1 MTSLAEIRT
10 FYHVYLHIK
19 WPVSAAQQHSCHGKT
34 LRAWILVKTQ
44 SARRSINRRIQIFSL
59 GSLNIRVHVF
69 FYGFFPTSLFCPLRG
84 WRQTPEPCSH
94 SSPLEER
101 LAEWTM
107 SLVFIPDRFL
117 LLCRTLYISVRHCC
131 MTFWVKC
138 YIDRP
143 CDLQQPDHQNK
154 INVAPECFCKPQ
166 IDRNFTCVYVAT

>member
-69 FYGFFPTSLFCPLRG
+69 FNGFFPTSLFCPLRG
-84 WRQTPEPCSH
+84 WRQTQAEPCSH

-117 LLCRTLYISVRHCC
+117 LLCRTSYISVRHCC

-154 INVAPECFCKPQ
+154 INVSP
-166 IDRNFTCVYVAT
+166 

>member
-107 SLVFIPDRFL
+107 SLVFML
-117 LLCRTLYISVRHCC
+117 LFCPIVSCCCVVLYIFLSVIVVWRSGSSVILIVRVIYSNPI
-131 MTFWVKC
+131 TKT
-138 YIDRP
+138 
-143 CDLQQPDHQNK
+143 N
-154 INVAPECFCKPQ
+154 
-166 IDRNFTCVYVAT
+166 

>member
-69 FYGFFPTSLFCPLRG
+69 FNGFFPTSLFCPLRG

-107 SLVFIPDRFL
+107 SLVFML
-117 LLCRTLYISVRHCC
+117 LFCPIVSCCCVVLYIFLSVIVVWRSGSSVILIVRVIYSNPI
-131 MTFWVKC
+131 TKT
-138 YIDRP
+138 
-143 CDLQQPDHQNK
+143 N
-154 INVAPECFCKPQ
+154 
-166 IDRNFTCVYVAT
+166 

>member
-69 FYGFFPTSLFCPLRG
+69 FNGFFPTSLFCPLRG
-84 WRQTPEPCSH
+84 WRQTQAEPCSH

-107 SLVFIPDRFL
+107 SLVFML
-117 LLCRTLYISVRHCC
+117 LFCPIVSCCCVVLYIFLSVIVVWRSGSSVILIVRVIYSNPI
-131 MTFWVKC
+131 TKT
-138 YIDRP
+138 
-143 CDLQQPDHQNK
+143 N
-154 INVAPECFCKPQ
+154 
-166 IDRNFTCVYVAT
+166 

>member
-69 FYGFFPTSLFCPLRG
+69 FNGFFPTSLFCPLRG
-84 WRQTPEPCSH
+84 WRQTQAEPCSH

-107 SLVFIPDRFL
+107 SLVFMLLFCPIVSCCCVVLNIFL
-117 LLCRTLYISVRHCC
+117 SVIVVWRSGSS
-131 MTFWVKC
+131 V
-138 YIDRP
+138 I
-143 CDLQQPDHQNK
+143 L
-154 INVAPECFCKPQ
+154 IV
-166 IDRNFTCVYVAT
+166 CVIYSNPITKTN

>member
-69 FYGFFPTSLFCPLRG
+69 FNGFFPTSLFCPLRG

-107 SLVFIPDRFL
+107 SLVFML
-117 LLCRTLYISVRHCC
+117 LFCPIVSCCCVVLYIFLSVIVVWRSGSSVILIVRVIYSNPI
-131 MTFWVKC
+131 TKT
-138 YIDRP
+138 
-143 CDLQQPDHQNK
+143 K
-154 INVAPECFCKPQ
+154 
-166 IDRNFTCVYVAT
+166 